1 MVQESGCVFPRFHWV
16 PPLGGA
22 LIHTPV
28 MLICL
33 WSGIISQ
40 QYLRPAHST
49 FLHQFV
55 SWSTLI
61 LGLLCILWFLLFM
74 LTYPVLLVFL
84 VASWI
89 HHTLHSHF
97 FSLTWMLVIS
107 GNANRWFII
116 TGSPFLTCL
125 PSCHW
130 IPLYWTIQVGFW
142 THSHLSGHSHTQY
155 CFFLGTLHL
164 LAKDPCSSSMPHT
177 IPDPRSSS
185 TRHPQFLC
193 VLFSLVFS
201 K

>member
-1 MVQESGCVFPRFHWV
+1 MTWCHGPGEWLCPHPHTCHAHLSVIRDNQPTVFKTSAFNFSSPVRLMIYV
-16 PPLGGA
+16 NIRPPLH
-22 LIHTPV
+22 LVI
-28 MLICL
+28 
-33 WSGIISQ
+33 
-40 QYLRPAHST
+40 
-49 FLHQFV
+49 
-55 SWSTLI
+55 
-61 LGLLCILWFLLFM
+61 LLFM

-89 HHTLHSHF
+89 HHTFHSHF
-97 FSLTWMLVIS
+97 FSLTWTLVIS

-142 THSHLSGHSHTQY
+142 THSHLSGHSHAQY